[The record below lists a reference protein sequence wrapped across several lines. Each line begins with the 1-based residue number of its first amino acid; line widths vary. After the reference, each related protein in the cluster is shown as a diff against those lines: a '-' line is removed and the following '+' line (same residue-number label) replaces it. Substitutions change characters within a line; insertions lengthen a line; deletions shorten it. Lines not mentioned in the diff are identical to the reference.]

1 MKIYNNLD
9 ELNYKDDE
17 IDLRELFGIFWKGKW
32 LLIGITFLF
41 SIAAVVY
48 SLSLPNIYHS
58 SALLSPVGNQSS
70 MNQALRSYGG
80 LANIAGINLPSSGDV
95 SKTDKALEKL
105 ESLSFF
111 TENIMPNIYL
121 PDLMAI
127 ESWDAASNTI
137 LYNNKVF
144 NEEKQLWV
152 RDFQYPK
159 SQIPSA
165 QESFK
170 VFKSSLK
177 VVKDNKNG
185 FVSILVNHQSPY
197 VAKDWV
203 ELIVDQLNYF
213 YRSKDRLEAEA
224 AVDYLNIQIAQT
236 SFTEIKQV
244 IAQLL
249 QQKTQQLTLIEVN
262 DFYVFDYI
270 DPPSVMEEKA
280 EPSRA
285 IICILGAL
293 LGGIIGV
300 ILVLINFF
308 FINRKH

>member
-1 MKIYNNLD
+1 MKIYNDLD
-9 ELNYKDDE
+9 ESNFKDDE
-17 IDLRELFGIFWKGKW
+17 VDLRELFGIFWKGKW
-32 LLIGITFLF
+32 LLISITFLF

-80 LANIAGINLPSSGDV
+80 LANIAGINLPSSGDA

-111 TENIMPNIYL
+111 TENIMPNIHL

-127 ESWDAASNTI
+127 ESWDAVNNTI
-137 LYNNKVF
+137 VYNEKLF

-159 SQIPSA
+159 NQIPSA

-170 VFKSSLK
+170 VFKGSLK

-185 FVSILVNHQSPY
+185 FISISVNHQSPY
-197 VAKDWV
+197 VAKVWV

-213 YRSKDRLEAEA
+213 YRLKDRLEAEA

-293 LGGIIGV
+293 LGGMIGIIV
-300 ILVLINFF
+300 VLINFF
-308 FINRKH
+308 FMNRKH

>member
-144 NEEKQLWV
+144 N
-152 RDFQYPK
+152 
-159 SQIPSA
+159 
-165 QESFK
+165 
-170 VFKSSLK
+170 
-177 VVKDNKNG
+177 
-185 FVSILVNHQSPY
+185 
-197 VAKDWV
+197 
-203 ELIVDQLNYF
+203 
-213 YRSKDRLEAEA
+213 
-224 AVDYLNIQIAQT
+224 
-236 SFTEIKQV
+236 
-244 IAQLL
+244 
-249 QQKTQQLTLIEVN
+249 
-262 DFYVFDYI
+262 DFY
-270 DPPSVMEEKA
+270 
-280 EPSRA
+280 
-285 IICILGAL
+285 L
-293 LGGIIGV
+293 
-300 ILVLINFF
+300 
-308 FINRKH
+308 

>member
-1 MKIYNNLD
+1 MNYNNLD

-32 LLIGITFLF
+32 LLIGITSLF

-137 LYNNKVF
+137 VYNNKVF

-159 SQIPSA
+159 NQIPSA

-185 FVSILVNHQSPY
+185 FISILVNHQSPY
-197 VAKDWV
+197 VAKVWV

-224 AVDYLNIQIAQT
+224 AVDYLNIQIAKT

-262 DFYVFDYI
+262 EFYVFDYI

-300 ILVLINFF
+300 IVVLINFF